1 MADRHKL
8 EIRGYGE
15 LLAEFCELAD
25 RVATIEVEVATLRQT
40 VTQLQAIVKPP
51 LIDWTAVTARYE
63 IRSDG
68 HTLRD
73 ADGD

>member
-8 EIRGYGE
+8 ELRGYGE

-25 RVATIEVEVATLRQT
+25 RVAAIEVEVAALRQA

-51 LIDWTAVTARYE
+51 LIDWNAVHARYE
-63 IRSDG
+63 IHSDG
-68 HTLRD
+68 HTMR
-73 ADGD
+73 DGD